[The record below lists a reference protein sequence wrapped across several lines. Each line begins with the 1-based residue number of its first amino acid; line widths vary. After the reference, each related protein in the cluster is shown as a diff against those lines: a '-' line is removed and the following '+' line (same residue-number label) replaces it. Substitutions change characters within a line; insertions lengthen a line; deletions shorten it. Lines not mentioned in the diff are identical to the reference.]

1 MNPWYSTPNTMPAPL
16 TDYNVRIRYWFGKPF
31 LARYDADNEVWIS
44 NSNGLTYPVWSISR
58 FQLPEDFPVTS
69 FVLPLSSSGDGS
81 EVSTLQLTFSAAT
94 SLKISGTGL
103 FYDDAAGTINP
114 GNVRFADSGSI
125 QTFYIRVP
133 SGSCTI
139 NIVNGLDLITQFNE
153 FSTETNSPAIGDL
166 LLSNLPVNLTY
177 FRCIGSNTITGNIS
191 NFSINLLLFLCYGSN
206 TITGNISNLPI
217 NVTYFECGGYNTITG
232 DISNLPVNVTYF
244 ECTGSNTITGDITN
258 LPVNLYYFYCTGSN
272 TITGDISNLPIN
284 LTVFYCA
291 GSNTI
296 TGNISN
302 LPVNLTFFLCVGSNT
317 ITGDISNLPV
327 NLYYFYCVGSNTITG
342 DISNLPVNLTFF
354 LCVGSNTITGDISN
368 LPVNLYYF
376 YCVGSNT
383 ITGDIS
389 NLPINVTYFECGG
402 SNTINSYTSRFWS
415 TKPVTFI
422 LDGLSSLSS
431 TDVDQLLIDFDTDL
445 TWSAGNK
452 ITITGNC
459 GARTAASDAAVA
471 NMESEGAEI
480 STN

>member
-232 DISNLPVNVTYF
+232 DISNLPVN
-244 ECTGSNTITGDITN
+244 
-258 LPVNLYYFYCTGSN
+258 
-272 TITGDISNLPIN
+272 
-284 LTVFYCA
+284 
-291 GSNTI
+291 
-296 TGNISN
+296 
-302 LPVNLTFFLCVGSNT
+302 LTFFLCG
-317 ITGDISNLPV
+317 G
-327 NLYYFYCVGSNTITG
+327 Y
-342 DISNLPVNLTFF
+342 
-354 LCVGSNTITGDISN
+354 
-368 LPVNLYYF
+368 
-376 YCVGSNT
+376 NT

>member
-114 GNVRFADSGSI
+114 GNVRFADSGSV

-191 NFSINLLLFLCYGSN
+191 N
-206 TITGNISNLPI
+206 
-217 NVTYFECGGYNTITG
+217 
-232 DISNLPVNVTYF
+232 
-244 ECTGSNTITGDITN
+244 
-258 LPVNLYYFYCTGSN
+258 
-272 TITGDISNLPIN
+272 
-284 LTVFYCA
+284 
-291 GSNTI
+291 
-296 TGNISN
+296 
-302 LPVNLTFFLCVGSNT
+302 LPVNLTFFL
-317 ITGDISNLPV
+317 
-327 NLYYFYCVGSNTITG
+327 
-342 DISNLPVNLTFF
+342 
-354 LCVGSNTITGDISN
+354 
-368 LPVNLYYF
+368 
-376 YCVGSNT
+376 CVGSNT

>member
-177 FRCIGSNTITGNIS
+177 FRC
-191 NFSINLLLFLCYGSN
+191 Y
-206 TITGNISNLPI
+206 
-217 NVTYFECGGYNTITG
+217 
-232 DISNLPVNVTYF
+232 
-244 ECTGSNTITGDITN
+244 GSNTITGDITN
-258 LPVNLYYFYCTGSN
+258 LPVNLTHFYCR
-272 TITGDISNLPIN
+272 
-284 LTVFYCA
+284 
-291 GSNTI
+291 
-296 TGNISN
+296 
-302 LPVNLTFFLCVGSNT
+302 
-317 ITGDISNLPV
+317 
-327 NLYYFYCVGSNTITG
+327 GSNTITG

-376 YCVGSNT
+376 YCTGSNT
-383 ITGDIS
+383 IS
-389 NLPINVTYFECGG
+389 
-402 SNTINSYTSRFWS
+402 SYTSRFWS
-415 TKPVTFI
+415 TKPGTFI
-422 LDGLSSLSS
+422 LIGLSSLSS
-431 TDVDQLLIDFDTDL
+431 TDVDQLLIDFDADL

>member
-114 GNVRFADSGSI
+114 GNVRFADSGSA

-153 FSTETNSPAIGDL
+153 FSTETNSPAIGNL
-166 LLSNLPVNLTY
+166 LLSNLPINLT
-177 FRCIGSNTITGNIS
+177 F
-191 NFSINLLLFLCYGSN
+191 FLCY
-206 TITGNISNLPI
+206 
-217 NVTYFECGGYNTITG
+217 
-232 DISNLPVNVTYF
+232 
-244 ECTGSNTITGDITN
+244 
-258 LPVNLYYFYCTGSN
+258 GSN
-272 TITGDISNLPIN
+272 TITGDISNLH
-284 LTVFYCA
+284 
-291 GSNTI
+291 
-296 TGNISN
+296 
-302 LPVNLTFFLCVGSNT
+302 VNVS
-317 ITGDISNLPV
+317 
-327 NLYYFYCVGSNTITG
+327 YFV
-342 DISNLPVNLTFF
+342 
-354 LCVGSNTITGDISN
+354 
-368 LPVNLYYF
+368 
-376 YCVGSNT
+376 
-383 ITGDIS
+383 
-389 NLPINVTYFECGG
+389 CGG
-402 SNTINSYTSRFWS
+402 SNTISSYTSRFWS
-415 TKPVTFI
+415 TKPGTFI
-422 LDGLSSLSS
+422 LTGLSSLSS
-431 TDVDQLLIDFDTDL
+431 TDVDQLLIDFDADL
-445 TWSAGNK
+445 TWSAGNT
-452 ITITGNC
+452 ITIMGNC
-459 GARTAASDAAVA
+459 GPRTAASDAAVA

>member
-114 GNVRFADSGSI
+114 GNVRFADSGSA

-153 FSTETNSPAIGDL
+153 FSTETNSPAIGNL
-166 LLSNLPVNLTY
+166 LLSNLPINLT
-177 FRCIGSNTITGNIS
+177 F
-191 NFSINLLLFLCYGSN
+191 FLCYGS
-206 TITGNISNLPI
+206 
-217 NVTYFECGGYNTITG
+217 NTITG
-232 DISNLPVNVTYF
+232 DISNLPVNLTYF
-244 ECTGSNTITGDITN
+244 RCE
-258 LPVNLYYFYCTGSN
+258 GSN
-272 TITGDISNLPIN
+272 TITGDISNLPVN
-284 LTVFYCA
+284 LTYFYCH

-302 LPVNLTFFLCVGSNT
+302 LSVNLTYFRCYGSNT

-327 NLYYFYCVGSNTITG
+327 NLYYFRCYGSNTITG
-342 DISNLPVNLTFF
+342 DISNLHVN
-354 LCVGSNTITGDISN
+354 VS
-368 LPVNLYYF
+368 YF
-376 YCVGSNT
+376 V
-383 ITGDIS
+383 
-389 NLPINVTYFECGG
+389 CGG
-402 SNTINSYTSRFWS
+402 SNTISSYTSRFWS
-415 TKPVTFI
+415 TKPGTFI
-422 LDGLSSLSS
+422 LTGLSSLSF
-431 TDVDQLLIDFDTDL
+431 TDVDQLLIDFDADL
-445 TWSAGNK
+445 TWSAGNT
-452 ITITGNC
+452 ITIMGNC
-459 GARTAASDAAVA
+459 GPRTAASDAAVA

>member
-232 DISNLPVNVTYF
+232 DISNLPVN
-244 ECTGSNTITGDITN
+244 
-258 LPVNLYYFYCTGSN
+258 
-272 TITGDISNLPIN
+272 
-284 LTVFYCA
+284 
-291 GSNTI
+291 
-296 TGNISN
+296 
-302 LPVNLTFFLCVGSNT
+302 LTFFLCVGSNT

-327 NLYYFYCVGSNTITG
+327 NLYYFRCYGSNTITG
-342 DISNLPVNLTFF
+342 DISNLHVN
-354 LCVGSNTITGDISN
+354 VS
-368 LPVNLYYF
+368 YF
-376 YCVGSNT
+376 V
-383 ITGDIS
+383 
-389 NLPINVTYFECGG
+389 CGG
-402 SNTINSYTSRFWS
+402 SNTISSYTSRFWS
-415 TKPVTFI
+415 TKPGTFI
-422 LDGLSSLSS
+422 LTGLSSLSS
-431 TDVDQLLIDFDTDL
+431 TDVDQLLIDFDADL
-445 TWSAGNK
+445 TWSAGNT
-452 ITITGNC
+452 ITIMGNC
-459 GARTAASDAAVA
+459 GPRTAASDAAVA

>member
-191 NFSINLLLFLCYGSN
+191 N
-206 TITGNISNLPI
+206 
-217 NVTYFECGGYNTITG
+217 
-232 DISNLPVNVTYF
+232 
-244 ECTGSNTITGDITN
+244 
-258 LPVNLYYFYCTGSN
+258 LPVNLSYFR
-272 TITGDISNLPIN
+272 
-284 LTVFYCA
+284 
-291 GSNTI
+291 
-296 TGNISN
+296 
-302 LPVNLTFFLCVGSNT
+302 
-317 ITGDISNLPV
+317 
-327 NLYYFYCVGSNTITG
+327 
-342 DISNLPVNLTFF
+342 
-354 LCVGSNTITGDISN
+354 
-368 LPVNLYYF
+368 
-376 YCVGSNT
+376 
-383 ITGDIS
+383 
-389 NLPINVTYFECGG
+389 CGG

>member
-114 GNVRFADSGSI
+114 GNVRFADSGSA

-153 FSTETNSPAIGDL
+153 FSTETNSPAIGNL

-177 FRCIGSNTITGNIS
+177 FY
-191 NFSINLLLFLCYGSN
+191 CY
-206 TITGNISNLPI
+206 
-217 NVTYFECGGYNTITG
+217 
-232 DISNLPVNVTYF
+232 
-244 ECTGSNTITGDITN
+244 
-258 LPVNLYYFYCTGSN
+258 
-272 TITGDISNLPIN
+272 
-284 LTVFYCA
+284 

-302 LPVNLTFFLCVGSNT
+302 LPVNLT
-317 ITGDISNLPV
+317 
-327 NLYYFYCVGSNTITG
+327 YFYCYGSNTITG
-342 DISNLPVNLTFF
+342 DISNLPVNLTYFY
-354 LCVGSNTITGDISN
+354 CRGSNTITGDISN
-368 LPVNLYYF
+368 LPVNLTYF
-376 YCVGSNT
+376 VCEGNNT
-383 ITGDIS
+383 IS
-389 NLPINVTYFECGG
+389 
-402 SNTINSYTSRFWS
+402 SYTSRFWS
-415 TKPVTFI
+415 TKPGTFI

-431 TDVDQLLIDFDTDL
+431 TDVDQLLIDFDADL
-445 TWSAGNK
+445 TWSNGNK

-459 GARTAASDAAVA
+459 GPRTAASDAAVA
-471 NMESEGAEI
+471 NMESEDAEI

>member
-191 NFSINLLLFLCYGSN
+191 N
-206 TITGNISNLPI
+206 
-217 NVTYFECGGYNTITG
+217 
-232 DISNLPVNVTYF
+232 
-244 ECTGSNTITGDITN
+244 
-258 LPVNLYYFYCTGSN
+258 
-272 TITGDISNLPIN
+272 
-284 LTVFYCA
+284 
-291 GSNTI
+291 
-296 TGNISN
+296 
-302 LPVNLTFFLCVGSNT
+302 
-317 ITGDISNLPV
+317 
-327 NLYYFYCVGSNTITG
+327 
-342 DISNLPVNLTFF
+342 LPVNLTFF

>member
-191 NFSINLLLFLCYGSN
+191 NLS
-206 TITGNISNLPI
+206 
-217 NVTYFECGGYNTITG
+217 
-232 DISNLPVNVTYF
+232 
-244 ECTGSNTITGDITN
+244 
-258 LPVNLYYFYCTGSN
+258 
-272 TITGDISNLPIN
+272 
-284 LTVFYCA
+284 
-291 GSNTI
+291 
-296 TGNISN
+296 
-302 LPVNLTFFLCVGSNT
+302 VNLTYFRCEGNNT
-317 ITGDISNLPV
+317 IS
-327 NLYYFYCVGSNTITG
+327 
-342 DISNLPVNLTFF
+342 
-354 LCVGSNTITGDISN
+354 
-368 LPVNLYYF
+368 
-376 YCVGSNT
+376 
-383 ITGDIS
+383 
-389 NLPINVTYFECGG
+389 
-402 SNTINSYTSRFWS
+402 SYTSRFWS
-415 TKPVTFI
+415 TKPGTFI
-422 LDGLSSLSS
+422 LTGLSSLSS